1 MQAPFQMSLEFMK
14 SAIKLSSLLLAVL
27 VGSQAAAAFAD
38 GLREQVLRDA
48 AKRAGLVPA
57 EATHVAVDPKL
68 AAAGKLLF
76 QSKKMSLD
84 QETACATCHLDRFGS
99 ADGIPNAIGTEGH
112 GEGVER
118 LLAGGDIIPRNTL
131 PFWGR
136 GGVGFDVFFWDGKVE
151 KSTGTVVSQFG
162 DLNPSD
168 DPLVVAVHLP
178 PVEIGE
184 MVTDSKD
191 NEPLKTEDVSTAK
204 AVYRQLLKRF
214 LRDDVIRSALVEASG
229 KSVAEIE
236 FIDVAS
242 AIAAFIREN
251 FKLRPTRFHNF
262 VFADGAMS
270 ETEIAGGLIFYGKA
284 RCSACH
290 NGAYFSDMQFHAV
303 PFPQSGFGKNGFGVD
318 YGRFNVTLNPDDRY
332 RFRTPPLFN
341 VSKTAPYSHS
351 GSVMELADAIRVHID
366 PFAVYDPSR
375 MSTVQRA
382 EYYQSLKAWAREPL
396 VGVTLD
402 DQEIAAL
409 IAFLKTLEFDSASP
423 VLVTD

>member
-1 MQAPFQMSLEFMK
+1 MDD
-14 SAIKLSSLLLAVL
+14 KLV
-27 VGSQAAAAFAD
+27 
-38 GLREQVLRDA
+38 
-48 AKRAGLVPA
+48 
-57 EATHVAVDPKL
+57 
-68 AAAGKLLF
+68 AAGKLLF

-84 QETACATCHLDRFGS
+84 HETACATCHVDRFGS

-136 GGVGFDVFFWDGKVE
+136 GGVGFDVFFWDGKVD
-151 KSTGTVVSQFG
+151 KSSGTVVSQFG

-168 DPLVVAVHLP
+168 DPLVVAAHLP

-191 NEPLKTEDVSTAK
+191 NEPLKTENVSTAA
-204 AVYRQLLKRF
+204 AVYDQLLDRLLK
-214 LRDDVIRSALVEASG
+214 DDEINSALVAATG
-229 KSVAEIE
+229 KSANEIE
-236 FIDVAS
+236 FLDVAS
-242 AIAAFIREN
+242 AIAAFIRDN
-251 FKLRPTRFHNF
+251 FKLQSTRFHDF
-262 VFADGAMS
+262 VFADGKMS
-270 ETEIAGGLIFYGKA
+270 ERENAGGLIFYGKA
-284 RCSACH
+284 RCSTCH
-290 NGAYFSDMQFHAV
+290 NGAYFSDLEFHAV

-351 GSVMELADAIRVHID
+351 GSIMKLGDAIRVHVD

-375 MSTVQRA
+375 MSAVQRA
-382 EYYQSLKAWAREPL
+382 EYYQALKVWSDEPL

-402 DQEIAAL
+402 DAEIDAL
-409 IAFLKTLEFDSASP
+409 TAFLRTLEFDSASP
-423 VLVTD
+423 VQVSD

>member
-1 MQAPFQMSLEFMK
+1 MK
-14 SAIKLSSLLLAVL
+14 SATKLGCFAIAILLAL
-27 VGSQAAAAFAD
+27 QASIALANN
-38 GLREQVLRDA
+38 LREQVLRDA
-48 AKRAGLVPA
+48 AKRAGFVPA
-57 EATHVAVDPKL
+57 DATHVSVDDKL

-84 QETACATCHLDRFGS
+84 HETACATCHVDRFGS

-136 GGVGFDVFFWDGKVE
+136 GGVGFDVFFWDGKVD
-151 KSTGTVVSQFG
+151 KSSGTVVSQFG

-168 DPLVVAVHLP
+168 DPLVVAAHLP

-191 NEPLKTEDVSTAK
+191 NEPLKTENVSTAA
-204 AVYRQLLKRF
+204 AVYDQLLDRLLK
-214 LRDDVIRSALVEASG
+214 DDEINSALVAATG
-229 KSVAEIE
+229 KSANEIE
-236 FIDVAS
+236 FLDVAS
-242 AIAAFIREN
+242 AIAAFIRDN
-251 FKLRPTRFHNF
+251 FKLQSTRFHDF
-262 VFADGAMS
+262 VFADGKMS
-270 ETEIAGGLIFYGKA
+270 EREIAGGLIFYGKA
-284 RCSACH
+284 RCSTCH
-290 NGAYFSDMQFHAV
+290 NGAYFSDLEFHAV

-318 YGRFNVTLNPDDRY
+318 YGRFNVTLNADDRY

-351 GSVMELADAIRVHID
+351 GSIMKLADAIRVHVD

-375 MSTVQRA
+375 MSAVQRA
-382 EYYQSLKAWAREPL
+382 EYYQALKVWSDEPL

-402 DQEIAAL
+402 DAEIDAL
-409 IAFLKTLEFDSASP
+409 TEFLRTLEFDSASP
-423 VLVTD
+423 VQVSD

>member
-1 MQAPFQMSLEFMK
+1 M
-14 SAIKLSSLLLAVL
+14 
-27 VGSQAAAAFAD
+27 D
-38 GLREQVLRDA
+38 D
-48 AKRAGLVPA
+48 
-57 EATHVAVDPKL
+57 KL

-84 QETACATCHLDRFGS
+84 HETACATCHVDRFGS

-136 GGVGFDVFFWDGKVE
+136 GGVGFDVFFWDGKVD
-151 KSTGTVVSQFG
+151 KSSGTVVSQFG

-168 DPLVVAVHLP
+168 DPLVVAAHLP

-191 NEPLKTEDVSTAK
+191 NEPLKTENVSTAA
-204 AVYRQLLKRF
+204 AVYDQLLDR
-214 LRDDVIRSALVEASG
+214 LLQDGEINSALVAATG
-229 KSVAEIE
+229 KSANEIE
-236 FIDVAS
+236 FLDVAS
-242 AIAAFIREN
+242 AIAAFIRDN
-251 FKLRPTRFHNF
+251 FKLQSTRFHDF
-262 VFADGAMS
+262 VFADGKMS
-270 ETEIAGGLIFYGKA
+270 EREIAGGLIFYGKA
-284 RCSACH
+284 RCSTCH
-290 NGAYFSDMQFHAV
+290 NGAYFSDLEFHAV

-351 GSVMELADAIRVHID
+351 GSIMKLEDAIRVHID
-366 PFAVYDPSR
+366 PFSVYDPSR
-375 MSTVQRA
+375 MSAVQRA
-382 EYYQSLKAWAREPL
+382 EYYQALKVWSDEPL

-402 DQEIAAL
+402 DAEIEAL
-409 IAFLKTLEFDSASP
+409 TAFLRTLEFDSASP
-423 VLVTD
+423 VQVSD

>member
-1 MQAPFQMSLEFMK
+1 MK
-14 SAIKLSSLLLAVL
+14 SAIKLSSLVLAFL
-27 VGSQAAAAFAD
+27 MASQAATAFAD
-38 GLREQVLRDA
+38 GLREQLLRDA

-57 EATHVAVDPKL
+57 EATHVTVDPKL
-68 AAAGKLLF
+68 VAAGKLLF

-84 QETACATCHLDRFGS
+84 HETACATCHVDRFGS
-99 ADGIPNAIGTEGH
+99 ADGIPNAIGTEGR
-112 GEGVER
+112 GEGIER

-136 GGVGFDVFFWDGKVE
+136 GGVGFDVFFWDGKVDN
-151 KSTGTVVSQFG
+151 STGTVVSQFG
-162 DLNPSD
+162 DLKPSD

-191 NEPLKTEDVSTAK
+191 NEPLMTENVSTA
-204 AVYRQLLKRF
+204 ATVYRQLVERF
-214 LRDDVIRSALVEASG
+214 LQDEAIKAALVAATG
-229 KSVAEIE
+229 KSAEKIE
-236 FIDVAS
+236 FLDAAS
-242 AIAAFIREN
+242 AIAAFIRDN
-251 FKLRPTRFHNF
+251 FKLQSTRFHEF
-262 VFADGAMS
+262 VFADGKMS
-270 ETEIAGGLIFYGKA
+270 EQEIAGGLIFYGKA

-351 GSVMELADAIRVHID
+351 GSIMELADAIRVHVD

-375 MSTVQRA
+375 MSAVQRA
-382 EYYQSLKAWAREPL
+382 EYYQALKVWSVEPL

-402 DQEIAAL
+402 DAEVEAL
-409 IAFLKTLEFDSASP
+409 IAFLRTLEFDSSSP
-423 VLVTD
+423 VQVTD

>member
-1 MQAPFQMSLEFMK
+1 MK
-14 SAIKLSSLLLAVL
+14 SATKFGCFAIAILLA
-27 VGSQAAAAFAD
+27 SQAGVTLAD

-48 AKRAGLVPA
+48 AKRAGLIPA
-57 EATHVAVDPKL
+57 EATHVTVDQKL

-84 QETACATCHLDRFGS
+84 HETACATCHVDRFGS

-136 GGVGFDVFFWDGKVE
+136 GGVGFDVFFWDGKVD
-151 KSTGTVVSQFG
+151 KSSGTVVSQFG
-162 DLNPSD
+162 DLNPSA
-168 DPLVVAVHLP
+168 DPLVVAAHLP

-191 NEPLKTEDVSTAK
+191 NEPLRTENVSTAA
-204 AVYRQLLKRF
+204 AVYHHLLDR
-214 LRDDVIRSALVEASG
+214 LLQDDGINSALVAATG
-229 KSVAEIE
+229 KSANEIE
-236 FIDVAS
+236 FLDVAS
-242 AIAAFIREN
+242 AIAAFIRDN
-251 FKLRPTRFHNF
+251 FKLQSTRFHDF
-262 VFADGAMS
+262 VFADGKMS
-270 ETEIAGGLIFYGKA
+270 EQEIAGGLIFYGKA
-284 RCSACH
+284 RCSTCH
-290 NGAYFSDMQFHAV
+290 SGAYFSDMEFHAV

-341 VSKTAPYSHS
+341 VSRTAPYSHS
-351 GSVMELADAIRVHID
+351 GSIMKLADAIRVHVD

-375 MSTVQRA
+375 MSAVQRA
-382 EYYQSLKAWAREPL
+382 EYYQALKVWSDEPL

-402 DQEIAAL
+402 DAEIDAL
-409 IAFLKTLEFDSASP
+409 TAFLRTLEFDSASP
-423 VLVTD
+423 VQVSD